1 MGICLNVSVILY
13 IILMIRKPHKD
24 TSCSQ
29 NYRPISLASTLSK
42 GFKHGSSTSLC
53 TSLIEQVI
61 SRYNNRGSKVLGCF
75 LDASKAFDMVD
86 HGILFCKLLK
96 RDLPSPIICFLLHWY
111 IMQKMRVRWDHQFS
125 ESFSISNGVRQGSVL
140 SPFLFAVYLDGLL
153 EELSASGVGCHWRW
167 TYAGCFCYAD
177 DIALLAPCASA
188 LRTMLSICNNYAKSH
203 GLLFNTEK
211 TQLICF
217 RYSKSYTC
225 TDRIFFNDTLLN
237 FTNNVTHLGHL
248 LSFNVKD
255 DSDIIRPTKDL
266 IRKANYVLCTFRTIL
281 PSILCFLIKTY
292 CLYLYGCELW
302 CLNSKSLNTL
312 QVSINKVLRR
322 IWRLSSRSHVPIFLS
337 VAEIDFI
344 QNIIHKRFNRFFFRC
359 ISSDIPIIR
368 ITSKDSSLLAYTFTD
383 YNFL

>member
-1 MGICLNVSVILY
+1 MGGAQFFIVNLWFLLSPLSMSALIAFVQSSFVILMDY
-13 IILMIRKPHKD
+13 L
-24 TSCSQ
+24 
-29 NYRPISLASTLSK
+29 
-42 GFKHGSSTSLC
+42 
-53 TSLIEQVI
+53 
-61 SRYNNRGSKVLGCF
+61 
-75 LDASKAFDMVD
+75 
-86 HGILFCKLLK
+86 
-96 RDLPSPIICFLLHWY
+96 
-111 IMQKMRVRWDHQFS
+111 RWDHQFS

-167 TYAGCFCYAD
+167 MYAGCFCYAD

-255 DSDIIRPTKDL
+255 ESDIIRATKDL

-322 IWRLSSRSHVPIFLS
+322 IWRLSSRSHVPIVLS
-337 VAEIDFI
+337 VAKIDFI

-368 ITSKDSSLLAYTFTD
+368 ITSKDSSLLAYTLYGSTHVKSFSSSAINIAEIIKSFRFIYGSFSPFEHFIESIST
-383 YNFL
+383 

>member
-1 MGICLNVSVILY
+1 MGDKLAHAFADKRKNGFWSKVRQLNRSSLSSVSIVDGVSGSSNIANFMASKLQDLLNTHSAASRDSLYDLLKSSASFSQIKDIAVSEEDVMHAVHELKAGKCDSEGLSSQHLKSVSSVIAGNLASLVTACLRHGYMPKCFRDSVIL
-13 IILMIRKPHKD
+13 MIPKPHKD

-42 GFKHGSSTSLC
+42 VIEHIILLKYENILASNPLQFGFKHGSSTSLC
-53 TSLIEQVI
+53 TSLIKQVI
-61 SRYNNRGSKVLGCF
+61 SRYINRGSKVLGCF

-167 TYAGCFCYAD
+167 MYAGCFCYAD

-211 TQLICF
+211 TQL
-217 RYSKSYTC
+217 
-225 TDRIFFNDTLLN
+225 TDILN
-237 FTNNVTHLGHL
+237 
-248 LSFNVKD
+248 
-255 DSDIIRPTKDL
+255 PTPAL
-266 IRKANYVLCTFRTIL
+266 TGSSLTIL
-281 PSILCFLIKTY
+281 Y
-292 CLYLYGCELW
+292 
-302 CLNSKSLNTL
+302 
-312 QVSINKVLRR
+312 
-322 IWRLSSRSHVPIFLS
+322 
-337 VAEIDFI
+337 
-344 QNIIHKRFNRFFFRC
+344 
-359 ISSDIPIIR
+359 
-368 ITSKDSSLLAYTFTD
+368 
-383 YNFL
+383 

>member
-1 MGICLNVSVILY
+1 
-13 IILMIRKPHKD
+13 
-24 TSCSQ
+24 
-29 NYRPISLASTLSK
+29 
-42 GFKHGSSTSLC
+42 
-53 TSLIEQVI
+53 
-61 SRYNNRGSKVLGCF
+61 
-75 LDASKAFDMVD
+75 
-86 HGILFCKLLK
+86 
-96 RDLPSPIICFLLHWY
+96 
-111 IMQKMRVRWDHQFS
+111 MQKMRVRWDHQFS
-125 ESFSISNGVRQGSVL
+125 ESFSISNGVRQGNVL
-140 SPFLFAVYLDGLL
+140 SPFLFLFAVYLDGLL

-167 TYAGCFCYAD
+167 MYAGCFCYAD

-248 LSFNVKD
+248 HVKD
-255 DSDIIRPTKDL
+255 ESDVIRATKDL

-322 IWRLSSRSHVPIFLS
+322 IWRLSSRSHVPIVLS
-337 VAEIDFI
+337 VAKIDFI

-368 ITSKDSSLLAYTFTD
+368 ITSKDSSLLAYTFNG
-383 YNFL
+383 YNFLYGSTHVKSFSSSAINIAEIIKSFRFIYGSFSPFEHFIESIST